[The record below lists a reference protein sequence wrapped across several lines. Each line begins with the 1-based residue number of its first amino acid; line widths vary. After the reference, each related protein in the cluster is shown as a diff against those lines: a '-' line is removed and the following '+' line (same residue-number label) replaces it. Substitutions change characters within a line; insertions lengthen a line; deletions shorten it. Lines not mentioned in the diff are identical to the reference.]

1 MTLRRLLF
9 VPPVANDNWRLILD
23 IDAAVADLRRRIDE
37 TLSKPTRTTNEDK
50 PQ

>member
-23 IDAAVADLRRRIDE
+23 IDAAVADLRRRVDQVI
-37 TLSKPTRTTNEDK
+37 SPKPTTNEE